1 MKTAKRFLH
10 DERGATAI
18 EYGLITALISVA
30 LITIVGEVGGQL
42 QETFARI
49 ADTLSDARQ

>member
-30 LITIVGEVGGQL
+30 LITIVGNVGGQL